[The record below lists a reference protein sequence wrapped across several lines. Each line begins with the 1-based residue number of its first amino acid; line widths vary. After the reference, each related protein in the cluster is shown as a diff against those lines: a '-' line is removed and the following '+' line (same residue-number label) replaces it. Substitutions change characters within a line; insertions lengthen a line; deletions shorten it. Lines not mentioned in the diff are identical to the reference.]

1 MESIVSGDVCFH
13 LKTRKGDI
21 GRYVILPGAPGRVPK
36 IAGKLDGAKLIASNR
51 EYTVYTGYLDGEK
64 VSVCSTGIGGPS
76 AAIAVEELVMCGADT
91 FIRVGTSGGIDLKV
105 SGGDLLIAS
114 AAIRSE
120 GTSHEYIPDDYPAVA
135 NFDVVCALKASA
147 DELST
152 DEDGNRAHVG
162 VVHSKDNFNGEID
175 PRNTAVPEKLTNAW
189 AGYLKCGCLTSEMEA
204 AAIFTMLLPM
214 SIAVS
219 ALSKFSVIFSAFC
232 ALLLPEVARFLRRM
246 WFAAEKA
253 VSVAEHTADIAK
265 SRHITTIF
273 ILKLLPLLRS

>member
-21 GRYVILPGAPGRVPK
+21 GRYVILPGDPGRVPK

-162 VVHSKDNFNGEID
+162 VVHSKDNFYGEID

-204 AAIFTMLLPM
+204 AAIF
-214 SIAVS
+214 
-219 ALSKFSVIFSAFC
+219 SV
-232 ALLLPEVARFLRRM
+232 ALLRGVRAGAVLTALWNVERTNAGLPDKRCESSERAINCAVGAIRRLIENDKRNTDKWHSVQYFSTLTAR
-246 WFAAEKA
+246 
-253 VSVAEHTADIAK
+253 
-265 SRHITTIF
+265 
-273 ILKLLPLLRS
+273 